1 VDHAVGCDRRPLTD
15 SDGAGCLV
23 QFGIEGGKLVLM
35 KSLLNWINSKLEQAL
50 QRDNALNN
58 WYDVT
63 SRPSICSS

>member
-1 VDHAVGCDRRPLTD
+1 M
-15 SDGAGCLV
+15 